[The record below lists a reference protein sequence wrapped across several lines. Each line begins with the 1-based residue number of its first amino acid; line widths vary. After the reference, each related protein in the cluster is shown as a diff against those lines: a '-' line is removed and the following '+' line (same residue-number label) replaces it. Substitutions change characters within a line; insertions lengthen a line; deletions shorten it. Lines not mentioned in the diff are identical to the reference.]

1 MKKIL
6 SMCLALVMVLS
17 LCAIPASAIG
27 DNLDESGA
35 KVVAENYLRAKMNDI
50 YLRVSPASADEVKT
64 LLDYASLLDD
74 ISQEKSENNLAD
86 ANIPDWNEQGDDMA
100 AALTDEAS
108 AEASTPGDE
117 SNDAAIPEHESSFD
131 DSVSEEAPLAEPA
144 LTMEKLDSMVTFA
157 ERNAMPVA
165 ELVERNGVS
174 VDAMLGDLRCMEDM
188 TTYYAHIYE
197 DQNVSFSDF
206 DANYFFDDVVVDG
219 DFAMVEVFEEL
230 NYQYS
235 DCDEPSYE
243 LGEFNV
249 MLVKLDGE
257 WVVADVV
264 SDDSAFLSSCT
275 TSYDADSEIRAY
287 DEAKSFSYESTATVP
302 AEDEDADI
310 ALAAAS
316 NIPYN
321 RQNAVNYAL
330 TYTTQADDSHR
341 TPTFRNTR
349 FNWFGKDC
357 MNFASQCVWAGF
369 GGSNSWADIP
379 AHQGMDTVNPYWW
392 CDNAEQCPSGSWA
405 SCGAFRT
412 YIKESK
418 NLSSMGLI
426 CKNSTVPETSN
437 DLGYSASQLVGAVL
451 HVDTSF
457 GHALFVNAATGTIR
471 DKVMVCSYNNCRKN
485 VKLSLLY
492 PAKNDPAS
500 AVEVIIPQT
509 FQGGQTGLRV
519 YGDLLNTI
527 VTHTA
532 TRSLVG
538 HSDVT
543 CSSLE
548 MVLLNPNGGQA
559 GRWTASNTNV
569 ISASYNNWNITG
581 EWSLKITGKTSAGAS
596 MTWYGTIRVV

>member
-1 MKKIL
+1 MRKLL
-6 SMCLALVMVLS
+6 SMCLTLVMVLS

-27 DNLDESGA
+27 YDLDESGA
-35 KVVAENYLRAKMNDI
+35 KFAAENYLREKMNVV
-50 YLRVSPASADEVKT
+50 YLRVSTASEDEVRT
-64 LLDYASLLDD
+64 LLDYTSLLDD
-74 ISQEKSENNLAD
+74 ISQKEAENGLAGV
-86 ANIPDWNEQGDDMA
+86 NIPDWNEQRDD
-100 AALTDEAS
+100 TSSIEAP
-108 AEASTPGDE
+108 ATGGENVDAS
-117 SNDAAIPEHESSFD
+117 IPEGESFFE
-131 DSVSEEAPLAEPA
+131 DSPSEETPLAEPA
-144 LTMEKLDSMVTFA
+144 LTMAKLDSMVTFA

-188 TTYYAHIYE
+188 TAYYAHIYE
-197 DQNVSFSDF
+197 DQHVSFSNF
-206 DANYFFDDVVVDG
+206 DASYFFGDVVVDG
-219 DFAMVEVFEEL
+219 DLAMVEVFEEL

-287 DEAKSFSYESTATVP
+287 DEAKSFSYVP
-302 AEDEDADI
+302 AEAAPAEGENDGI

-330 TYTTQADDSHR
+330 TYTTQADDGKK
-341 TPTFRNTR
+341 TPSFRNTR
-349 FNWFGKDC
+349 FHWFGKDC

-369 GGSNSWADIP
+369 GGSNSWTDIP

-392 CDNAEQCPSGSWA
+392 CDNAGQCSSGSWA

-412 YIKESK
+412 YVEDSK
-418 NLSSMGLI
+418 KFSSMGLI
-426 CKNSTVPETSN
+426 CENSSVDATDN

-451 HVDTSF
+451 HVNSL
-457 GHALFVNAATGTIR
+457 GHAVFVNAATGTTR

-492 PAKNDPAS
+492 PAKNDSAN

-519 YGDLLNTI
+519 YGDLLNAI
-527 VTHTA
+527 VTHTV